1 MPYNKTNSPR
11 TIKPETV
18 TPSATTSQKEKP
30 PTASRSITRRMTSAR
45 ARTRTATKRLIAGS
59 ALALILILASATHA
73 QDTKLIATGQ
83 QQLVA
88 ARTANTEEAYRL
100 AESTFEQAVKLDPKA
115 AMARTYLGLAR
126 MELSGWI
133 ARQGRFD
140 VSGEV
145 MNKAIADL
153 DAAVAMAPDNLQV
166 RMSRGS
172 SYAEFP
178 SFLNKGSL
186 AREDLEIVVRHPN
199 FAAQSSDTRARVYFT
214 LGRVYAAAGESE
226 KARAS
231 WTAAVAANPQTREG
245 QAAQRELEK
254 LGNPV
259 VAKDVAGRRMP
270 DRFPK
275 IPLETSPI
283 MVAATVTFP
292 DHKGDWERAS
302 LPDSMKA
309 FLAKL
314 EKQPGL
320 LGVHALSSVD
330 RRGMLVIL
338 TWWENKRALN
348 DWFYSATHQGIISQ
362 FYGNRPPAA
371 GAVGTNA
378 PVGAM
383 GQVGIE
389 LFARLPGGMQFG
401 GGLTPA
407 RPEKH

>member
-1 MPYNKTNSPR
+1 MPYNRTTTPR
-11 TIKPETV
+11 N
-18 TPSATTSQKEKP
+18 TT
-30 PTASRSITRRMTSAR
+30 RSITRRLTSAHR
-45 ARTRTATKRLIAGS
+45 IRRTATKLFIATFS
-59 ALALILILASATHA
+59 TLALMLVIASAARA
-73 QDTKLIATGQ
+73 QDAELTKLIAAGQ
-83 QQLVA
+83 QQLAA
-88 ARTANTEEAYRL
+88 ARVANTEEAYRL
-100 AESTFEQAVKLDPKA
+100 AETTFEQAVKLDPKSA
-115 AMARTYLGLAR
+115 IARTQLGLAR

-140 VSGEV
+140 SSGEV

-178 SFLNKGSL
+178 SFLNKGAL
-186 AREDLEIVVRHPN
+186 AREDLEVVVHHQAFPS
-199 FAAQSSDTRARVYFT
+199 QSSDTRARVYFT

-231 WTAAVAANPQTREG
+231 WTASVAANPQTREG
-245 QAAQRELEK
+245 QAAQRELDK
-254 LGNPV
+254 LGAPV

-270 DRFPK
+270 DRFPN

-302 LPDSMKA
+302 LPASMKA
-309 FLAKL
+309 FLANL

-330 RRGMLVIL
+330 HRGMLVIL
-338 TWWENKRALN
+338 TWWENKQALN
-348 DWFYSATHQGIISQ
+348 NWFYSETHQGIIKQ
-362 FYGNRPPAA
+362 FYGGRAPAT
-371 GAVGTNA
+371 GAVGANTSA
-378 PVGAM
+378 GEM

-389 LFARLPGGMQFG
+389 LFTALPGGMQFG

-407 RPEKH
+407 GAKKK

>member
-1 MPYNKTNSPR
+1 MPYNQTTTRQSR
-11 TIKPETV
+11 TPQ
-18 TPSATTSQKEKP
+18 SRTTQSTTCQL
-30 PTASRSITRRMTSAR
+30 TWAR
-45 ARTRTATKRLIAGS
+45 ARTGS
-59 ALALILILASATHA
+59 ARKRFIAVCSTLALMLILTSAAHA
-73 QDTKLIATGQ
+73 QKPELNKLITTGQ
-83 QQLVA
+83 QQLAA

-100 AESTFEQAVKLDPKA
+100 AETTLDRAVQLDPKDPI
-115 AMARTYLGLAR
+115 ARVYLGLAR

-145 MNKAIADL
+145 MNKAIVDL
-153 DAAVAMAPDNLQV
+153 DAAVALAPDNLQV

-178 SFLNKGSL
+178 SFLNKGAL
-186 AREDLEIVVRHPN
+186 AREDLEVVVHHPN
-199 FAAQSSDTRARVYFT
+199 FAAQSSDTRARIYFT

-245 QAAQRELEK
+245 HAAQRELEK
-254 LGNPV
+254 LAKPV

-270 DRFPK
+270 DRFPG

-292 DHKGDWERAS
+292 NHQGDWERAS

-320 LGVHALSSVD
+320 LGVHALSSID
-330 RRGMLVIL
+330 HRGMLVIL
-338 TWWENKRALN
+338 TWWENKQALN
-348 DWFYSATHQGIISQ
+348 DWFYSETHQGIISQ
-362 FYGNRPPAA
+362 FYGGRAPAA
-371 GAVGTNA
+371 GAVGTNT
-378 PVGAM
+378 PVGGM

-389 LFARLPGGMQFG
+389 LFAALPGGMQFG
-401 GGLTPA
+401 GGLTPP

>member
-1 MPYNKTNSPR
+1 MPYNQTTKPQAR
-11 TIKPETV
+11 TPQ
-18 TPSATTSQKEKP
+18 SRTT
-30 PTASRSITRRMTSAR
+30 RSTTRRITWAR
-45 ARTRTATKRLIAGS
+45 ASTGRATKRFIAACS
-59 ALALILILASATHA
+59 TLALMLSLVSAARA
-73 QDTKLIATGQ
+73 QNPELTKLITTGQ
-83 QQLVA
+83 QQLAA
-88 ARTANTEEAYRL
+88 ARTTNTEEAYRL
-100 AESTFEQAVKLDPKA
+100 AETTLGQAVQLDPRA
-115 AMARTYLGLAR
+115 AMARVYLGLAR

-145 MNKAIADL
+145 MNKSIVDL
-153 DAAVAMAPDNLQV
+153 DAAVALAPDNLQV
-166 RMSRGS
+166 RMLRGS

-178 SFLNKGSL
+178 SFLNKGTL
-186 AREDLEIVVRHPN
+186 AREDLEVVVHHSN
-199 FAAQSSDTRARVYFT
+199 FASQSSDTRARAYFT

-231 WTAAVAANPQTREG
+231 WTAAVATNPQTREG
-245 QAAQRELEK
+245 QSAQRELEK
-254 LGNPV
+254 LATPV

-270 DRFPK
+270 DRFPG

-292 DHKGDWERAS
+292 NHQGDWERAS

-330 RRGMLVIL
+330 HRGMLVIL
-338 TWWENKRALN
+338 TWWENKQALN
-348 DWFYSATHQGIISQ
+348 NWFYSGTHQGIIGQ
-362 FYGNRPPAA
+362 FYGGRPPA
-371 GAVGTNA
+371 GGTAAANT
-378 PVGAM
+378 PVGGM

-389 LFARLPGGMQFG
+389 LFAALPGGMQFG
-401 GGLTPA
+401 GGLTPP

>member
-1 MPYNKTNSPR
+1 MPYNQATIPQ
-11 TIKPETV
+11 TIKPEAIALRTNSSPT
-18 TPSATTSQKEKP
+18 TPAQTIAA
-30 PTASRSITRRMTSAR
+30 PTRPRLCR
-45 ARTRTATKRLIAGS
+45 RTATKRFVVACS
-59 ALALILILASATHA
+59 TLALMLTLTSAA
-73 QDTKLIATGQ
+73 NSQDNSESAKFVITGQ

-88 ARTANTEEAYRL
+88 ARTANTEDAYRL
-100 AESTFEQAVKLDPKA
+100 AETSFDRAVQLDPKA
-115 AMARTYLGLAR
+115 AMARVYLGLAR

-145 MNKAIADL
+145 MNKAIVDL
-153 DAAVAMAPDNLQV
+153 DAAVVLAPDNLQV
-166 RMSRGS
+166 RMLRGS

-178 SFLNKGSL
+178 SFLNKGTL
-186 AREDLEIVVRHPN
+186 ARDDLEVVVHHRS
-199 FAAQSSDTRARVYFT
+199 FASQSNATCARVYFL
-214 LGRVYAAAGESE
+214 LGRVYSAAGESE

-231 WTAAVAANPQTREG
+231 WVAAVAADPQSREG
-245 QAAQRELEK
+245 QLAQGELEK
-254 LGNPV
+254 LATPV

-270 DRFPK
+270 DRFPG

-292 DHKGDWERAS
+292 DHRGDWERAS

-330 RRGMLVIL
+330 HRGMLVIL
-338 TWWENKRALN
+338 TWWENKQALN
-348 DWFYSATHQGIISQ
+348 NWFYSETHQGIISQ
-362 FYGNRPPAA
+362 FYGGRPPAG
-371 GAVGTNA
+371 GAPAAKA

-389 LFARLPGGMQFG
+389 LFTALPGGMQFG